1 MFIRNTGKAAD
12 VGTPLH
18 PKTLFPPP
26 QTPTSRM
33 QPRFQPVTPS
43 TPDFTSST
51 VSPDWSPATTNVSIT
66 SSQSSLTPSFDQLSL
81 GRGRGHPRKTLQS
94 PSYDDYPVNAPK
106 VEQERWV
113 HHKATEQWQYN
124 KLMSEFAQA
133 YREAE
138 NNCCSQYY
146 HDKKKKVTASATLSK
161 PPDDDDIFQEEME
174 KQQETEDGKKKKDH
188 HR

>member
-12 VGTPLH
+12 VGTPLQ

-51 VSPDWSPATTNVSIT
+51 VSPVWSPATSDVSIT

-81 GRGRGHPRKTLQS
+81 GRGREHPRKTLQP

-106 VEQERWV
+106 VEQEWWV
-113 HHKATEQWQYN
+113 CQKAMEQW
-124 KLMSEFAQA
+124 
-133 YREAE
+133 
-138 NNCCSQYY
+138 
-146 HDKKKKVTASATLSK
+146 
-161 PPDDDDIFQEEME
+161 
-174 KQQETEDGKKKKDH
+174 
-188 HR
+188 